1 MKKLNIP
8 EHSNWSNAYWWLGNS
23 PIKNYHN
30 RENKHL
36 IYQANKGIWEELSD
50 SLRKI
55 NNHIVIGVKEEY
67 EK

>member
-1 MKKLNIP
+1 MKRINNIP
-8 EHSNWSNAYWWLGNS
+8 GQEWSNAYWWIGNS

-30 RENKHL
+30 REDKHL
-36 IYQANKGIWEELSD
+36 IYQANNGIWGELSD

-55 NNHIVIGVKEEY
+55 NNYIVMGVKEEY